1 MPCERRCESCL
12 CREDTLAATVV
23 SLTYDDGPNEGPT
36 AAILDVLEAR
46 GVRATFFVFG
56 TKARE
61 RPELIRRMV
70 AAGHDVDPHTW
81 ADHRSQLEMSRAE
94 LEDDLSRTL
103 AVLDELG
110 APPPRHWRPP
120 FGDVNEPLSHEVAA
134 AHGLRVVTW
143 TLDTVDWNTERT
155 ADLILSEVG
164 DDVRPDSVIL
174 MHDVPET
181 PRLTAG
187 LLDRIE
193 ARGYETGLLP
203 A

>member
-1 MPCERRCESCL
+1 M
-12 CREDTLAATVV
+12 
-23 SLTYDDGPNEGPT
+23 
-36 AAILDVLEAR
+36 
-46 GVRATFFVFG
+46 RATFFVFG

-61 RPELIRRMV
+61 RPELIARMV
-70 AAGHDVDPHTW
+70 SAGHEVCPHTW
-81 ADHRSQLEMSRAE
+81 ADHRSHLEMTRAE
-94 LEDDLSRTL
+94 LESDVASTL
-103 AVLDELG
+103 AVLAALG
-110 APPPRHWRPP
+110 APRARYWRPP

-134 AHGLRVVTW
+134 AHGLEIITW

-155 ADLILSEVG
+155 ADLILGEVG
-164 DDVRPDSVIL
+164 DLVEPDSVIL

-193 ARGYETGLLP
+193 ARGYATGLLP